1 MQIKLVSAIAMGA
14 AVVEGAWAGDAGQ
27 SELRAVRVCM
37 SQGGNASVFQAQAVA
52 SQIFGRIG
60 VRIDWQPDQRSCHL
74 AGDRIAITLSND
86 TLAGEHPGEFAYSM
100 PYQGTRIVVFYDRLR
115 TSLTAARVPWVLGH
129 VLAHEIGH
137 VLQGISRH
145 SASGIMKAKWEAR
158 DYVEMR
164 EKALGFT
171 EYDVSLILGGL
182 DERTLQTSRRASTGA
197 IVAQ

>member
-1 MQIKLVSAIAMGA
+1 MQIKLVSAIAIGA
-14 AVVEGAWAGDAGQ
+14 AVAEGAWAGDAGQ
-27 SELRAVRVCM
+27 SELRAVKVCM
-37 SQGGNASVFQAQAVA
+37 SQRGNASVFQAQAVA

-60 VRIDWQPDQRSCHL
+60 VRIDWQPDQRCYAS
-74 AGDRIAITLSND
+74 GDRIAITLFND
-86 TLAGEHPGEFAYSM
+86 TPAGEHPGEFAYSM
-100 PYQGTRIVVFYDRLR
+100 PYEGTRIVVFYDRLQ
-115 TSLTAARVPWVLGH
+115 TSLTTARVPSVLGH

-164 EKALGFT
+164 GNTLRFT
-171 EYDVSLILGGL
+171 EDDVSLIRRGL
-182 DERTLQTSRRASTGA
+182 DETTLQTSRRASTGA